1 MNIGIKKSYL
11 SVFAC
16 ILIFINQPSYA
27 FFPVIDPENI
37 AQNIKEVTQ
46 LGKNYTELRNQYK
59 QMQQQYSSITGKYGW
74 GNWKNGSSD
83 LNKREWAPGDW
94 KSALSGMSGGNPGRY
109 QELLQ
114 QYKQSHQSMKKDD
127 FAKGSSQSL
136 ATSYQNQVQTNQ
148 ASSVSATYEFND
160 INKHLQTLQQL
171 GQQIEKAPNLKSA
184 MDLNSRIQLEVAYVS
199 IEELRMQTVLNQQMS
214 QAQASQIAQENE
226 AAKFNQAG
234 ESSS

>member
-1 MNIGIKKSYL
+1 M
-11 SVFAC
+11 
-16 ILIFINQPSYA
+16 LIFINQTSYA

-37 AQNIKEVTQ
+37 AQNIKEVSQ
-46 LGKNYTELRNQYK
+46 LTKNYKEMQDQYD
-59 QMQQQYSSITGKYGW
+59 QMKQQYSSITGKYGW
-74 GNWKNGSSD
+74 GNWNNSSSD
-83 LNKREWAPGDW
+83 LTQREWAPGDW
-94 KSALSGMSGGNPGRY
+94 KSALAGMSGGNPSRY
-109 QELLQ
+109 NELLE
-114 QYKQSHQSMKKDD
+114 QYKQSHQTMSKDQ
-127 FAKGSSQSL
+127 FAKGSSQTL

-160 INKHLQTLQQL
+160 INQHLQTLQQL

-214 QAQASQIAQENE
+214 QSQASQIAQENE

-234 ESSS
+234 ESPS